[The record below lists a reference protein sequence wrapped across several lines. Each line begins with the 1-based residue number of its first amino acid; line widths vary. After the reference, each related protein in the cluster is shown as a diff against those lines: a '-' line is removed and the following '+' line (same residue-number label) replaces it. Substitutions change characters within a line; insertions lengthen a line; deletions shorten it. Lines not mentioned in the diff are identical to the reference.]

1 MSDDDVLQLKSR
13 ASTDCNTICHTFSGG
28 RNWQL
33 ATLRTVIKH
42 LEYYS
47 TSRFYVIWP
56 VETIYNN
63 DFLKINLPTRG
74 LCNKH
79 VFILT
84 PECLMHVFLW
94 SIISLIYF
102 TNGSSLKY
110 LHPKWMHIE
119 VIKKKKKSL
128 GANQSSALSLYVSNR
143 KNFKT
148 AQQAKHFLHHWQVR
162 HNNCFLS
169 CEENDTL
176 SNLTK
181 IERLSTPKQNKRSS
195 GLYHFELDYHNR
207 SFWSKK
213 TNKKRIKEIVKTTYN
228 SWKHKLLVF

>member
-119 VIKKKKKSL
+119 VIKKKKNLLVLIKVVPYL
-128 GANQSSALSLYVSNR
+128 YRCLIGRTLRLLS
-143 KNFKT
+143 
-148 AQQAKHFLHHWQVR
+148 
-162 HNNCFLS
+162 
-169 CEENDTL
+169 
-176 SNLTK
+176 
-181 IERLSTPKQNKRSS
+181 KQNIFCTIGK
-195 GLYHFELDYHNR
+195 
-207 SFWSKK
+207 
-213 TNKKRIKEIVKTTYN
+213 
-228 SWKHKLLVF
+228 